1 MTDLPA
7 AYVFDAYGT
16 LFDVHSAVRKHAK
29 EVGPDAAALSDLWRT
44 KQLEYTWVRTL
55 MGRYVDFWEITQ
67 QALDFAFTSFPEA
80 DVNTRADLLD
90 AYWELEAYGEVRD
103 VLQRLQATGAKTA
116 IFSNGSPDM
125 LAAAVA
131 SADLDNVLDASISVH
146 RLQQFKTSP
155 SVYQLVCDEFDAQP
169 EKVSFQSSNRWDI
182 AGAKAFRF
190 RTVWC
195 NRTGQPDEYADLTPD
210 RVISDLTE
218 LVTEL

>member
-29 EVGPDAAALSDLWRT
+29 KLGPDAAALSDLWRT

-67 QALDFAFTSFPEA
+67 QALDFAFARFPEA
-80 DVNTRADLLD
+80 DKTIRADLLD
-90 AYWELEAYGEVRD
+90 AYWELEAYGEVRE
-103 VLQRLQATGAKTA
+103 VLQKLRATGAKTA

-125 LAAAVA
+125 LAAAIA
-131 SADLDNVLDASISVH
+131 SADLDDVLDASISVH
-146 RLQQFKTSP
+146 HLKQFKTSP
-155 SVYQLVCDEFDAQP
+155 SAYELVCDEFGLQP
-169 EKVSFQSSNRWDI
+169 EQVSFQSSNRWDV

-190 RTVWC
+190 RTIWC
-195 NRTGQPDEYADLTPD
+195 NRTGQPDEYSDLPPD
-210 RVISDLTE
+210 RVISDLAE
-218 LVTEL
+218 LL

>member
-1 MTDLPA
+1 MPNTPA

-16 LFDVHSAVRKHAK
+16 LFDVHSAVRKYADQL
-29 EVGPDAAALSDLWRT
+29 GPDAAALSDMWRN

-67 QALDFAFTSFPEA
+67 QALDFAFARFPSA
-80 DVNTRADLLD
+80 YKSVRDDLLD
-90 AYWELEAYGEVRD
+90 AYWELEAYSEVRD
-103 VLQRLQATGAKTA
+103 VLGKLQASGAKTA

-131 SADLDNVLDASISVH
+131 SADLDDVLDASISVH
-146 RLQQFKTSP
+146 RLRQFKVVP
-155 SVYQLVCDEFDAQP
+155 SAYQLVCDEFALQP
-169 EKVSFQSSNRWDI
+169 EDVSFQSSNRWDI

-190 RTVWC
+190 GTVWC

-218 LVTEL
+218 LL